1 MLLVLLS
8 CLPIISLDSQTI
20 HTQTMYLYEFFP
32 NRGYTTMGAVG
43 QFIDLEKSNV
53 KKIELSQNEVAQFE
67 VILSRIEAKR
77 HYQTKLNG
85 CFFSTYIKDGLKNNI
100 LLSTN
105 CIINLSNRKQ
115 YKIENTK
122 YQEWINDL
130 LIKYDLRKKT
140 ELEKTGVDNS
150 LLLNNYESTY
160 LNAIFKDSLNGFD
173 FHGKKIGFIRN
184 EGNSKVHYFDMQK
197 RHIIDKN
204 HACDNGTLCI
214 FNAVQKEESGG

>member
-1 MLLVLLS
+1 MLLVLLT

-20 HTQTMYLYEFFP
+20 HTQKMYLYEFFP

-43 QFIDLEKSNV
+43 QFLDLEKSNV
-53 KKIELSQNEVAQFE
+53 KKIELSQNEVVQFE

-85 CFFSTYIKDGLKNNI
+85 CFFSTYIKEGLKNNI
-100 LLSTN
+100 LFSKKYS
-105 CIINLSNRKQ
+105 INLSNRKQ

-122 YQEWINDL
+122 YQKWINDL
-130 LIKYDLRKKT
+130 LIKYNLR
-140 ELEKTGVDNS
+140 EKTGVDNS

-184 EGNSKVHYFDMQK
+184 GGNSKVHYFNM
-197 RHIIDKN
+197 
-204 HACDNGTLCI
+204 
-214 FNAVQKEESGG
+214 